1 MRSQMQP
8 ALPSGRAFVVQFHAE
23 ANIAKGLFTGRV
35 EHIVSYQ
42 ATHFDSLEALVT
54 FIERVLAAHEAE
66 EEDESGDTLG
76 YCNGHQVGNGFR
88 HETPEKHGMTDS
100 QTGKGTPLLYP

>member
-1 MRSQMQP
+1 MRSLKQP

-23 ANIAKGLFTGRV
+23 ADLAKGLFTGKV

-42 ATHFDSLEALVT
+42 ATRFDSLEALVT
-54 FIERVLAAHEAE
+54 FMERVLAAHEAE
-66 EEDESGDTLG
+66 EEGKPGDSLA

-88 HETPEKHGMTDS
+88 R
-100 QTGKGTPLLYP
+100 